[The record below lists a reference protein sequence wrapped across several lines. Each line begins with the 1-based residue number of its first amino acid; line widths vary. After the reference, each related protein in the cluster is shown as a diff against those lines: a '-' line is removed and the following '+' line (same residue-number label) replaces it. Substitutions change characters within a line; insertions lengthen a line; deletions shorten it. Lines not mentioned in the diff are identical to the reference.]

1 MRSSRRKALAAALGL
16 VALASGC
23 GRKGGAAA
31 VVRASVIGTYPKES
45 VALFVLEVKKVRA
58 LGGDAPWMKKLA
70 ALADEEGGP
79 LQEVVKRLGAE
90 TVDQLGRLSV
100 AVVPDAGHHI
110 AYGVLAEGSF
120 DPAKMRA
127 ALGGRDVLTLVESE
141 GRPDFSLSV
150 LPDGSLALGPRRIL
164 EVMRGNAAARGQGL
178 DADQALLEP
187 LERVRTE
194 AQLWGALDCK
204 NLGRLVRD
212 ATSAGDLGGLL
223 LPARKLDAL
232 LSLAFRGT
240 IGESVDLDVLGRADA
255 EANARNLAD
264 AVRGLVALGRIGAG
278 REQAKAWLDF
288 LDGIRIDQKGAD
300 LSLHASIPPT
310 TMQAFVEQMVS
321 VRRQQ
326 AVTAAEHP
334 AVQPPVAEH
343 PAAPAPPAGL
353 PAPAPPGRQ
362 DPATPGGRPARP
374 APSPRDTQSP
384 GPGAPG
390 NTAAPGSSSA
400 APPGS

>member
-45 VALFVLEVKKVRA
+45 VALLVLEVKKVRA
-58 LGGDAPWMKKLA
+58 LGGDVPWMKKLA

-120 DPAKMRA
+120 DPAKIRA
-127 ALGGRDVLTLVESE
+127 ALEGRDVLTLVESE

-150 LPDGSLALGPRRIL
+150 LPDGSLALGPRWIL

-204 NLGRLVRD
+204 NLGRLVPATWPMRCAD
-212 ATSAGDLGGLL
+212 WWRSDGSGSAPAGIRRRPGSIFSTASGSTRRGPTSAC
-223 LPARKLDAL
+223 
-232 LSLAFRGT
+232 
-240 IGESVDLDVLGRADA
+240 
-255 EANARNLAD
+255 
-264 AVRGLVALGRIGAG
+264 
-278 REQAKAWLDF
+278 
-288 LDGIRIDQKGAD
+288 
-300 LSLHASIPPT
+300 
-310 TMQAFVEQMVS
+310 
-321 VRRQQ
+321 
-326 AVTAAEHP
+326 
-334 AVQPPVAEH
+334 
-343 PAAPAPPAGL
+343 
-353 PAPAPPGRQ
+353 
-362 DPATPGGRPARP
+362 TPR
-374 APSPRDTQSP
+374 SPRRRCKHSWSRWCRC
-384 GPGAPG
+384 G
-390 NTAAPGSSSA
+390 GSRR
-400 APPGS
+400 

>member
-150 LPDGSLALGPRRIL
+150 LPDG
-164 EVMRGNAAARGQGL
+164 
-178 DADQALLEP
+178 
-187 LERVRTE
+187 
-194 AQLWGALDCK
+194 
-204 NLGRLVRD
+204 
-212 ATSAGDLGGLL
+212 
-223 LPARKLDAL
+223 
-232 LSLAFRGT
+232 
-240 IGESVDLDVLGRADA
+240 
-255 EANARNLAD
+255 
-264 AVRGLVALGRIGAG
+264 
-278 REQAKAWLDF
+278 
-288 LDGIRIDQKGAD
+288 
-300 LSLHASIPPT
+300 
-310 TMQAFVEQMVS
+310 
-321 VRRQQ
+321 
-326 AVTAAEHP
+326 
-334 AVQPPVAEH
+334 
-343 PAAPAPPAGL
+343 
-353 PAPAPPGRQ
+353 
-362 DPATPGGRPARP
+362 
-374 APSPRDTQSP
+374 
-384 GPGAPG
+384 
-390 NTAAPGSSSA
+390 
-400 APPGS
+400 